1 MAEKVLVTP
10 RSLTEAPHHAVETMR
25 QQGVEV
31 IYCSP
36 GRQPDEAE
44 LLSLVPEITGWVA
57 GVEPISPAVIAAA
70 RHLRCISRNGTGVD
84 NLPLQ
89 ALQERNIVLRTANGA
104 NARGVAELAIAM
116 MLSSLRNIPLTDRG
130 IKDGAWP
137 RKRGLEIRGRC
148 LGVIGFGAV
157 GREVARLG
165 KVLGTRV
172 LVHDPFCPDVAA
184 NDPDILWASLNECFA
199 SSDIISLHCPPPPGG
214 KPLVDSA
221 LLSAARSGLILVNTA
236 RASLV
241 DEVALGLAID
251 QGKVSGYCVDV
262 FDTEPPQLP
271 GLASRQEVI
280 ATSHIGGYTEE
291 SVSRATEF
299 AIANLMDALRMG
311 EHPF

>member
-165 KVLGTRV
+165 KV
-172 LVHDPFCPDVAA
+172 PSKW
-184 NDPDILWASLNECFA
+184 N
-199 SSDIISLHCPPPPGG
+199 ISRWRP
-214 KPLVDSA
+214 SRF
-221 LLSAARSGLILVNTA
+221 RSRHPRGRHHK
-236 RASLV
+236 RAQAV
-241 DEVALGLAID
+241 
-251 QGKVSGYCVDV
+251 
-262 FDTEPPQLP
+262 
-271 GLASRQEVI
+271 
-280 ATSHIGGYTEE
+280 
-291 SVSRATEF
+291 
-299 AIANLMDALRMG
+299 
-311 EHPF
+311 

>member
-1 MAEKVLVTP
+1 MDAHALLPARVVVATSASPRRRRPRAPRRYRAMSRHRLDGSKGGRGAAVPSPSPRPERRSRHPAGHWPATRRNVPRRPGPAKGHQYSRLRLHEQADQPEHTP
-10 RSLTEAPHHAVETMR
+10 RSRNRSGRSRQARGRGASPESGGLEARCGGRLPPGPLPRNHDLFYHHA
-25 QQGVEV
+25 
-31 IYCSP
+31 C
-36 GRQPDEAE
+36 
-44 LLSLVPEITGWVA
+44 
-57 GVEPISPAVIAAA
+57 PA
-70 RHLRCISRNGTGVD
+70 
-84 NLPLQ
+84 
-89 ALQERNIVLRTANGA
+89 
-104 NARGVAELAIAM
+104 
-116 MLSSLRNIPLTDRG
+116 
-130 IKDGAWP
+130 
-137 RKRGLEIRGRC
+137 
-148 LGVIGFGAV
+148 
-157 GREVARLG
+157 
-165 KVLGTRV
+165 
-172 LVHDPFCPDVAA
+172 
-184 NDPDILWASLNECFA
+184 
-199 SSDIISLHCPPPPGG
+199 HCPPPPGG